1 MMAKIDQN
9 YKKTSSDFYSQGV
22 LCRGDLYVPN
32 GSHSPPIVI
41 MAHGFAS
48 ERAFRLPAYAE
59 KFAQAGLAVYLFDYR
74 TFGDSHGE
82 PRQLV
87 DHRRHIQDWKAAI
100 EHVRSMPDINVE
112 KIALW
117 GTSYSAGH
125 VIACAARNPNIAA
138 INIQVPFV
146 DSFTTL
152 RKFGTK
158 YILQATPN
166 AIRDIFRTITFR
178 SPHYIKVISPP
189 DEFAALN
196 TAESLPG
203 YQTIIPEVS
212 GWENK
217 CPARVAFTFPFY
229 RPITSAAQVKCPAL
243 VMLAENDSLSD
254 TKSVE
259 RAARKMPNSTL
270 IRYPYGHFDIY
281 HGEPFE
287 QAVELQTTF
296 LVKHLLD

>member
-1 MMAKIDQN
+1 MMAKTNQN
-9 YKKTSSDFYSQGV
+9 YKKTSSDFYSQRV
-22 LCRGDLYVPN
+22 LCRGDLYSPN
-32 GSHSPPIVI
+32 GSQETPIVI
-41 MAHGFAS
+41 MAHGFAA

-59 KFAQAGLAVYLFDYR
+59 RFARAGLAVYLFDYR

-82 PRQLV
+82 PRQYV

-100 EHVRSMPDINVE
+100 DHVRSMPNIDSQ

-125 VIACAARNPNIAA
+125 VIVCAARNPSIAA
-138 INIQVPFV
+138 ITIQVPFV

-152 RKFGTK
+152 RKFGAK
-158 YILQATPN
+158 YILQATPH
-166 AIRDIFRTITFR
+166 AVRDIIRAITFR
-178 SPHYIKVISPP
+178 PPHYIKVIGTP

-203 YQTIIPEVS
+203 YQTIISEGS

-229 RPITSAAQVKCPAL
+229 RPIASVAQVTCPAL
-243 VMLAENDSLSD
+243 VMLTENDSLSD
-254 TKSVE
+254 IKSVG
-259 RAARKMPNSTL
+259 RTAKMMPNSTL
-270 IRYPYGHFDIY
+270 VRYPYGHFDIY

-287 QAVELQTTF
+287 QAVELQRAF
-296 LVKHLLD
+296 LVNHLLG

>member
-1 MMAKIDQN
+1 MTGKYNN
-9 YKKTSSDFYSQGV
+9 YKKISSDFFSQGI
-22 LCRGDLYVPN
+22 LCRGDLYIPN
-32 GSHSPPIVI
+32 GSPNPPIVI

-59 KFAQAGLAVYLFDYR
+59 RFAQAGFAVYLFDYR
-74 TFGDSHGE
+74 TFGDSQGE

-87 DHRRHIQDWKAAI
+87 DHRRHIQDWKTAI
-100 EHVRSMPDINVE
+100 YHVRSMPNINTQKV
-112 KIALW
+112 ALW

-125 VIACAARNPNIAA
+125 VIVCAARNQNIAA
-138 INIQVPFV
+138 ITLQVPFV

-152 RKFGTK
+152 RKFGGK
-158 YILQATPN
+158 YILQAT
-166 AIRDIFRTITFR
+166 AHAMRDIFRAITFR
-178 SPHYIKVISPP
+178 SPHYIKVTGTP

-203 YQTIIPEVS
+203 YQTIIPEGS

-229 RPITSAAQVKCPAL
+229 RPIASAAQVTCPAL
-243 VMLAENDSLSD
+243 VILTENDSLSD
-254 TKSVE
+254 IKSVE
-259 RAARKMPNSTL
+259 RTAKKMPNSTL
-270 IRYPYGHFDIY
+270 VRYPYGHFDIY

-287 QAVELQTTF
+287 QAVELQTAF
-296 LVKHLLD
+296 LINHLLG

>member
-1 MMAKIDQN
+1 MTEKPAN
-9 YKKTSSDFYSQGV
+9 YKKTPSDFYSQGV

-32 GSHSPPIVI
+32 GSHSPIIVI

-59 KFAQAGLAVYLFDYR
+59 RFAQSGLAVYLFDYR

-82 PRQLV
+82 PRQLI

-100 EHVRSMPDINVE
+100 EHVRTMPDINAE

-125 VIACAARNPNIAA
+125 VIVCAARNPHIAA
-138 INIQVPFV
+138 ITLRVPFV

-152 RKFGTK
+152 RKFGAK
-158 YILQATPN
+158 YILQATPH
-166 AIRDIFRTITFR
+166 AIQDIFRAITSR
-178 SPHYIKVISPP
+178 SPHYIKVIGTP

-196 TAESLPG
+196 TAESFPG
-203 YQTIIPEVS
+203 YQTIIPESS

-217 CPARVAFTFPFY
+217 CPARVALTFPFY
-229 RPITSAAQVKCPAL
+229 RPIASAAQVKCPAL
-243 VMLAENDSLSD
+243 VMLTEYDSLSD
-254 TKSVE
+254 IKSVE
-259 RAARKMPNSTL
+259 RTAEKMPDSTL
-270 IRYPYGHFDIY
+270 VRYPYGHFDIY

-287 QAVELQTTF
+287 QAVALQTTF
-296 LVKHLLD
+296 LANHLMR